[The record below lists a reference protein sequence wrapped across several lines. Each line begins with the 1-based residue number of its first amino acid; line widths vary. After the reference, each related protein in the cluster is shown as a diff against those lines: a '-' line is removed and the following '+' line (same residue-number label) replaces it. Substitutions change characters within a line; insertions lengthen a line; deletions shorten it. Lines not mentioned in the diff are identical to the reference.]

1 MLLCIDIVCGGPR
14 DCEMDERNLICFEK
28 DVNFGIEEEFVV
40 ILRFLKCAPM
50 LMLKVRPF

>member
-1 MLLCIDIVCGGPR
+1 
-14 DCEMDERNLICFEK
+14 MDERNLICFEK